1 MCVRG
6 SSELEDGMSI
16 TEQKPNATPLLSAQR
31 KPITLLREWLSSIMR
46 KWRRRKMI
54 AMYETLDDHILWDIG
69 LSRGEIKDM
78 VNNLDAQKLREKS
91 SSQMLPNKRAPERN
105 S

>member
-1 MCVRG
+1 
-6 SSELEDGMSI
+6 MSI
-16 TEQKPNATPLLSAQR
+16 TEQKPNATPLLSARR
-31 KPITLLREWLSSIMR
+31 KPIILLREWLSSIMR

-78 VNNLDAQKLREKS
+78 VNNLDAQKLREKPS
-91 SSQMLPNKRAPERN
+91 AQTQPIKHAAENTLRKTPISDC
-105 S
+105 